1 MAKCVVC
8 GGSADSNVCAECA
21 GELACPLPFVTEQV
35 LSAWARPLDATL
47 IDTWGRVHRLE
58 AKTSV
63 GRQPSARGV
72 SIFHGSVSRRHAELS
87 LESDGWR
94 VTDVGSRNGT
104 RVNDDLI
111 TSPTRLTKGDRIA
124 FGEVG
129 FYFAIDDG
137 TLVDVDLYHV
147 ASRTLRSGEAAGVEL
162 PRMGTDRGAVVGEGD
177 KEGDKESDDDAPGGL
192 PTISMRLVEAP
203 SGGGGYLQIAKHEL
217 KLTDTQFALM
227 LVLARKMSSEV
238 EVAPVVRGFVPS
250 THLLVDLPW
259 DTSSPSEN
267 HLKQLVRRVR
277 AVLDQASLS
286 TLIESRRGF
295 GYRLRAIPRGTFEVG
310 GQRSD
315 TIPPPARG

>member
-1 MAKCVVC
+1 MAKCVAC
-8 GGSADSNVCAECA
+8 GGPSDSNVCAECA

-72 SIFHGSVSRRHAELS
+72 SIFHGSVSRRHAELT
-87 LESDGWR
+87 LEADGWR

-129 FYFAIDDG
+129 FYFCIDDG
-137 TLVDVDLYHV
+137 TLVDVDLDHV
-147 ASRTLRSGEAAGVEL
+147 ASRTLRSGEAVGIEL
-162 PRMGTDRGAVVGEGD
+162 PRMPTGRDDTGD
-177 KEGDKESDDDAPGGL
+177 DDDAPGGL

-227 LVLARKMSSEV
+227 IVLSRKMASEV

-295 GYRLRAIPRGTFEVG
+295 GYRLRAIPRGAFEVG

-315 TIPPPARG
+315 TTPPPVRG